1 MKIRISQDNKNGK
14 SISITKF
21 NRRERGRGRE
31 EELKIDKYIAKKVKE
46 LPYTEK

>member
-1 MKIRISQDNKNGK
+1 MKIRISQENKNGK

-21 NRRERGRGRE
+21 NWREREGRRFE
-31 EELKIDKYIAKKVKE
+31 NRQNTAKKVKE